1 MENNGGT
8 GTPMQEDSLKTVS
21 EMPPVLT
28 NTDCTSETLQI
39 NGASSLITDTIDRHQ
54 TEKAKTE
61 TEMDPSDIS
70 NVSAAR
76 LVRNFIR
83 ILSK

>member
-1 MENNGGT
+1 L
-8 GTPMQEDSLKTVS
+8 QEDSLQTVP

-28 NTDCTSETLQI
+28 NTDCTSKTLQI
-39 NGASSLITDTIDRHQ
+39 KEASPLSTDSVDRHQ
-54 TEKAKTE
+54 TEKAE

-76 LVRNFIR
+76 LVRNLIR
-83 ILSK
+83 FLSK

>member
-1 MENNGGT
+1 
-8 GTPMQEDSLKTVS
+8 MQVVS

-28 NTDCTSETLQI
+28 NTDCTSETQQI
-39 NGASSLITDTIDRHQ
+39 NEASSVTTDTVDWHQ
-54 TEKAKTE
+54 AEKHKAE

-76 LVRNFIR
+76 LVRSLVRSLN
-83 ILSK
+83 K

>member
-1 MENNGGT
+1 
-8 GTPMQEDSLKTVS
+8 MQGDSLETAP

-28 NTDCTSETLQI
+28 SNDCSSKTLQM
-39 NGASSLITDTIDRHQ
+39 NETSSQSTDTTDWYQ
-54 TEKAKTE
+54 TEKAKPE

-76 LVRNFIR
+76 LVRNLLRFV
-83 ILSK
+83 SG

>member
-1 MENNGGT
+1 
-8 GTPMQEDSLKTVS
+8 
-21 EMPPVLT
+21 MPPVIT
-28 NTDCTSETLQI
+28 NTDSTSKTLQI
-39 NGASSLITDTIDRHQ
+39 NEASSVITDTAHRHQ

-76 LVRNFIR
+76 LVRNLTRFPS
-83 ILSK
+83 L

>member
-1 MENNGGT
+1 M
-8 GTPMQEDSLKTVS
+8 PLQEESLQTVP

-28 NTDCTSETLQI
+28 NTDCTSKTRQI
-39 NGASSLITDTIDRHQ
+39 NEASSLITDTVDQHQ
-54 TEKAKTE
+54 TEKAE

-76 LVRNFIR
+76 LVRNHVRF
-83 ILSK
+83 LSKS

>member
-1 MENNGGT
+1 M
-8 GTPMQEDSLKTVS
+8 PEDSLQTVS

-28 NTDCTSETLQI
+28 NTDCTSKTLQI
-39 NGASSLITDTIDRHQ
+39 NEASSLLTDSIDQQQ

-76 LVRNFIR
+76 LVRNLIR
-83 ILSK
+83 FLSK

>member
-1 MENNGGT
+1 
-8 GTPMQEDSLKTVS
+8 MQEDSLKTVS

-39 NGASSLITDTIDRHQ
+39 NGESLITDTIDRHQ